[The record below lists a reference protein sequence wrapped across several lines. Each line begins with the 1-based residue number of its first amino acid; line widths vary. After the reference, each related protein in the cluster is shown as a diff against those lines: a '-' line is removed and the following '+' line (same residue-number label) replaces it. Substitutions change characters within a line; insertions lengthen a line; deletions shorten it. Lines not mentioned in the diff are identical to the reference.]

1 MNLNLSIIK
10 TLCKQKGITVKEFAQ
25 KIGLTDASV
34 NRTINNNRTTT
45 DFLEKSAT
53 FFNVPLGV
61 FFGESITPK
70 TLLQK
75 NTNILLN
82 VEYKEVLANAFSFI
96 ENMMGSITIDDK
108 DEIFNL
114 IKKRFEKIDKYQIF
128 DILSK
133 YTEREFQDLV
143 LYIDEEKDKAVL
155 KLALYRIV
163 YKRSG
168 IEHFAD
174 FWFKYNDLPNRLQTI
189 SLKEN

>member
-1 MNLNLSIIK
+1 MNLGIIK
-10 TLCKQKGITVKEFAQ
+10 TLCEGKNIKFKDLCNEIGITDA
-25 KIGLTDASV
+25 GLYKA
-34 NRTINNNRTTT
+34 INNNKISSEY
-45 DFLEKSAT
+45 LERLSK
-53 FFNVPLGV
+53 FFNVPVDV
-61 FFGESITPK
+61 FFDDTNTPK

-133 YTEREFQDLV
+133 YTEREFRDLV
-143 LYIDEEKDKAVL
+143 SYIDEEKDKEVL

-163 YKRSG
+163 YKSSG
-168 IEHFAD
+168 IEDFAD
-174 FWFKYNDLPNRLQTI
+174 FWFKYHKSPNRLQTI

>member
-82 VEYKEVLANAFSFI
+82 VEYKEVLENAFSFI

-108 DEIFNL
+108 DEIFSL

-143 LYIDEEKDKAVL
+143 SYIDKEKDKAVL

-168 IEHFAD
+168 IEDFAD
-174 FWFKYNDLPNRLQTI
+174 FWFKYHKLPNRLQTI

>member
-1 MNLNLSIIK
+1 MNLGIIK
-10 TLCKQKGITVKEFAQ
+10 TLCEGKNIKFKDLCNEIGITDA
-25 KIGLTDASV
+25 GLYKA
-34 NRTINNNRTTT
+34 INNNKISSEY
-45 DFLEKSAT
+45 LERLSK
-53 FFNVPLGV
+53 FFNVPVDV
-61 FFGESITPK
+61 FFDDTNTPK

-143 LYIDEEKDKAVL
+143 SYIDEEKDKEVL

-174 FWFKYNDLPNRLQTI
+174 FWFKYHKSPNRLQTI

>member
-1 MNLNLSIIK
+1 M
-10 TLCKQKGITVKEFAQ
+10 
-25 KIGLTDASV
+25 
-34 NRTINNNRTTT
+34 
-45 DFLEKSAT
+45 
-53 FFNVPLGV
+53 
-61 FFGESITPK
+61 
-70 TLLQK
+70 LQK

-82 VEYKEVLANAFSFI
+82 IEYKEVLANAFSFI

-143 LYIDEEKDKAVL
+143 SYIDEENDKEVL

-168 IEHFAD
+168 IEDFAD
-174 FWFKYNDLPNRLQTI
+174 FWFKYHKSPNRLQTI

>member
-82 VEYKEVLANAFSFI
+82 VEYKEVLENAFSFI

-143 LYIDEEKDKAVL
+143 SYIDKEKDKAVL

-168 IEHFAD
+168 IEDFAD
-174 FWFKYNDLPNRLQTI
+174 FWFKYHKLPNRLQTI

>member
-1 MNLNLSIIK
+1 MNLGIIK
-10 TLCKQKGITVKEFAQ
+10 ALCEGKNIKFKDLCNEIGITDA
-25 KIGLTDASV
+25 GLYKA
-34 NRTINNNRTTT
+34 INNNKISSEY
-45 DFLEKSAT
+45 LERLSK
-53 FFNVPLGV
+53 FFDVPVDV
-61 FFGESITPK
+61 FFDDTNTPK
-70 TLLQK
+70 PLLQK
-75 NTNILLN
+75 TTNTLLN
-82 VEYKEVLANAFSFI
+82 VEYKKELVSAFSFI
-96 ENMMGSITIDDK
+96 ENMMDSINIDDK
-108 DEIFNL
+108 DEIYNL

-128 DILSK
+128 NILSK

-174 FWFKYNDLPNRLQTI
+174 FWFKYHKLPNRLQTI

>member
-1 MNLNLSIIK
+1 MKLGIIK
-10 TLCKQKGITVKEFAQ
+10 TLCEGKNIKFKDLCNEIGITDA
-25 KIGLTDASV
+25 GLYKA
-34 NRTINNNRTTT
+34 INNNKISSEY
-45 DFLEKSAT
+45 LERLSK
-53 FFNVPLGV
+53 FFNVPVDV
-61 FFGESITPK
+61 FFDDTNTPK

-143 LYIDEEKDKAVL
+143 SYIDKEKDKAVL

-174 FWFKYNDLPNRLQTI
+174 FWFKYHKLPNRLQTI

>member
-1 MNLNLSIIK
+1 MNLGIIK
-10 TLCKQKGITVKEFAQ
+10 TLCEGKNIKFKDLCNEIGITDA
-25 KIGLTDASV
+25 GLYKA
-34 NRTINNNRTTT
+34 INNNKISSEY
-45 DFLEKSAT
+45 LERLSK
-53 FFNVPLGV
+53 FFNVPVDV
-61 FFGESITPK
+61 FFDDTNTPK

-143 LYIDEEKDKAVL
+143 SYIDEEKDKEVL

-168 IEHFAD
+168 IEDFAD
-174 FWFKYNDLPNRLQTI
+174 FWFKYHKSPNRLQTI